1 MFKTFSMWNVSNILD
16 AGWRVSMEECRWAL
30 TRRVPSGEVGDFVIG
45 LLGTREPLARLR
57 CNRAVVQ
64 SAWFVAVI
72 GILRL
77 ALGFAGSGA
86 LSNTLKQ
93 CTATKPRWRRRLRSG
108 RFPDGHRLSGSGKA
122 RASPLICRFMGGVSL
137 AAVGSCSNC
146 GSHDPHP
153 FGRLKQ
159 ALAALASDEIPSR
172 GRGKDETLRPESV

>member
-108 RFPDGHRLSGSGKA
+108 RFPDGHRLSALFVAK
-122 RASPLICRFMGGVSL
+122 CRGGRFRDSLRRLRGRTSCPAIRLNSL
-137 AAVGSCSNC
+137 A
-146 GSHDPHP
+146 
-153 FGRLKQ
+153 
-159 ALAALASDEIPSR
+159 
-172 GRGKDETLRPESV
+172 